1 MINVYRQGWVDK
13 IYQNNYEKVTEAQKR
28 DFVSYYQ
35 YAGIAGQICSLI
47 ATLTIAKKVDK
58 VSVRI
63 ALPCAQLLRAGVFF
77 ATYFLI
83 TDPKTFLFRV
93 LSPLHAATGQIVV
106 IVGST
111 YYGRRYPARVRGIM
125 AAFSGICSIIG
136 QQLCLEIAKYFRE
149 GHGVEV
155 TMLVIG
161 FIDIAVT
168 TVAIGLM
175 VAGYYGT
182 PRKQA

>member
-1 MINVYRQGWVDK
+1 MTNVYRQGWVDK
-13 IYQNNYEKVTEAQKR
+13 IYQNNYEKVTDEQKK

-35 YAGIAGQICSLI
+35 YIGIAGQICSLMV
-47 ATLTIAKKVDK
+47 TLTIAKKIDK

-63 ALPCAQLLRAGVFF
+63 ALPCAQLLRASVFF

-83 TDPKTFLFRV
+83 TDPKTILFRV
-93 LSPLHAATGQIVV
+93 LSPLHPAVGQIVV
-106 IVGST
+106 IVGCT

-125 AAFSGICSIIG
+125 AAFNGICSNFG
-136 QQLCLEIAKYFRE
+136 QQLCLEIAKYFKDK
-149 GHGVEV
+149 HGVEV